1 MTIPAAMVISR
12 RKFISQSACLAAG
25 YSVLANTQLHAKNKV
40 MTVSGWMDAKE
51 MGFTLSH
58 EHILVDFIGA
68 DKVHPSRYNAEEVF
82 QTALPKLLTAKEKG
96 CKTLVECTPAYLGR
110 DARLFQR
117 LSKASGLNLI
127 TNTGYYG
134 AAGEKYLPAHAY
146 TETAEQLSARWI
158 TEWKNGIDN
167 SGIKPGFIKTGVD
180 KYPLSA
186 VQQKIV
192 GAAALTHLSTGL
204 PIGIHTGDGN
214 AAMEELRIIQSYGAK
229 PEAWIWIHAQNEK
242 DPDFHTRAAK
252 AGGWVSFDGV
262 SNDSIAACL
271 DFLKKMKSENL
282 LDHVLLSHD
291 AGWYHVGESN
301 GGTYHDY
308 NTISDKLIPAMKE
321 NDFTPNEIGL
331 LFRVNPANAFTVR
344 TRKK

>member
-1 MTIPAAMVISR
+1 MTIAAAMLISR
-12 RKFISQSACLAAG
+12 RKFINQSASIAAG
-25 YSVLANTQLHAKNKV
+25 YSVLANTQLHVANKV
-40 MTVSGWMDAKE
+40 MTVNGWMDAAK
-51 MGFTLSH
+51 MGFALSH

-68 DKVHPSRYNAEEVF
+68 DKVDSSRYDAEEVF
-82 QTALPKLLTAKEKG
+82 QTALPKLLFAKEGG
-96 CKTLVECTPAYLGR
+96 CKTLMECTPAYLGR
-110 DARLFQR
+110 DVRLFQR
-117 LSKASGLNLI
+117 LSKASGLNIL

-146 TETAEQLSARWI
+146 TETAEQLAARWI
-158 TEWKNGIDN
+158 TEWVKGIDN
-167 SGIKPGFIKTGVD
+167 SGIKPGFIKSGVD

-192 GAAALTHLSTGL
+192 GAAALTHLATGL
-204 PIGIHTGDGN
+204 TIGIHTGDGK
-214 AAMEELRIIQSYGAK
+214 AAMEELRIIQSYGVK

-242 DPDFHTRAAK
+242 DRELHTRIAK

-262 SNDSIAACL
+262 SNDSMADCL
-271 DFLKKMKSENL
+271 DFLKTMKSGNL

-308 NTISDKLIPAMKE
+308 NTISDKLIPAMKQK
-321 NDFTPNEIGL
+321 DFTQTEIEL
-331 LFRVNPANAFTVR
+331 LFSANPAKAFTIK

>member
-1 MTIPAAMVISR
+1 MLISR
-12 RKFISQSACLAAG
+12 RKFISQSACIAAG
-25 YSVLANTQLHAKNKV
+25 YPLFANTQLHAANKV
-40 MTVSGWMDAKE
+40 MTVNGWMDAE
-51 MGFTLSH
+51 QMGFTLSH

-68 DKVHPSRYNAEEVF
+68 DKADPSRYDAEEVF
-82 QTALPKLLTAKEKG
+82 HTALPKLLIAKEKG
-96 CKTLVECTPAYLGR
+96 CKTLMECTPAYLGR
-110 DARLFQR
+110 DVRLFQR
-117 LSKASGLNLI
+117 LSKASGLNIL

-146 TETAEQLSARWI
+146 KETAEQLAARWI
-158 TEWKNGIDN
+158 NEWNHGIDN
-167 SGIKPGFIKTGVD
+167 SGIKPGFIKSGVD
-180 KYPLSA
+180 KYPLSP

-192 GAAALTHLSTGL
+192 GAAALTHLASGL
-204 PIGIHTGDGN
+204 TIGIHTGDGK
-214 AAMEELRIIQSYGAK
+214 AALEELRIIQSYGIKA
-229 PEAWIWIHAQNEK
+229 EAWIWIHAQNEK
-242 DPDFHTRAAK
+242 DRELHIRAAK

-271 DFLKKMKSENL
+271 DFLKNMKSEKL

-291 AGWYHVGESN
+291 AGWYHVGEPN

-321 NDFTPNEIGL
+321 NDFTQKEIQL
-331 LFRVNPANAFTVR
+331 LFKANPAKAFTIK

>member
-1 MTIPAAMVISR
+1 MTIAAAMFISR
-12 RKFISQSACLAAG
+12 RKFISQSSCIAAG
-25 YSVLANTQLHAKNKV
+25 YTVFARTQLHAVNKV
-40 MTVSGWMDAKE
+40 MTVNGWVDAGE
-51 MGFTLSH
+51 IGFTLSH

-68 DKVHPSRYNAEEVF
+68 DKVDLSRYDAEEVF
-82 QTALPKLLTAKEKG
+82 HTALPKLLFAKEKG
-96 CKTLVECTPAYLGR
+96 CKTLIECTPAYLGR
-110 DARLFQR
+110 DVKLFKR
-117 LSKASGLNLI
+117 LSEASGLNIL

-146 TETAEQLSARWI
+146 TETAEQLASRWI
-158 TEWKNGIDN
+158 NEWENGIEN
-167 SGIKPGFIKTGVD
+167 SGIKPGFIKSGVD

-192 GAAALTHLSTGL
+192 GAAALTHLATGL
-204 PIGIHTGDGN
+204 TIGIHTGDGK
-214 AAMEELRIIQSYGAK
+214 AALEELRIIQSYGIK

-242 DPDFHTRAAK
+242 TRELHIRAAK

-262 SNDSIAACL
+262 SNDSIAECL
-271 DFLKKMKSENL
+271 DFLKSMKSENL

-301 GGTYHDY
+301 GGIYHDY
-308 NTISDKLIPAMKE
+308 NTISGKLIPAMKE
-321 NDFTPNEIGL
+321 NDFTQNEIQL
-331 LFRVNPANAFTVR
+331 LFNTNPAKAFTVK